1 MPKTQGVIVYKIERD
16 GCLNGF
22 YTTSDNGKSHELYN
36 EIARKIDPSEN
47 MAEDAIAGKYVCSWI
62 NINNEV
68 MVATLTIHNCEKS
81 YELTWNVAGNDR
93 YKGTGYITG
102 AHQLTVSYT
111 SID

>member
-1 MPKTQGVIVYKIERD
+1 MPKTEGVIVYKIERD

-22 YTTSDNGKSHELYN
+22 YTTSDNGKSHRLYN
-36 EIARKIDPSEN
+36 EIARKEESANTTVIEG
-47 MAEDAIAGKYVCSWI
+47 EYVCSWI

-68 MVATLTIHNCEKS
+68 VIGKLIIIKS
-81 YELTWNVAGNDR
+81 TSCYELTWHVDGKDK

-102 AHQLTVSYT
+102 EHQLTVSYT